1 MTVGELD
8 TIPPPRPRNPV
19 VTMREFLEL
28 VERVKKLE
36 EAKRGRP
43 PKAEEESMAPGS
55 LGAFLKG
62 EQYGRRRC

>member
-43 PKAEEESMAPGS
+43 PKAEE
-55 LGAFLKG
+55 
-62 EQYGRRRC
+62 